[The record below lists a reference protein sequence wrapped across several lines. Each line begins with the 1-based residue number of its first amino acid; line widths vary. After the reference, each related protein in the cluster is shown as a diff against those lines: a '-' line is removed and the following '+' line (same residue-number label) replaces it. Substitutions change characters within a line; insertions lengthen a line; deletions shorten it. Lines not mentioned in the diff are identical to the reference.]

1 MSKGNFTPGIIKQ
14 LNMLSSLQIF
24 YNKHYFFWVTI
35 FFSIALLVTYI
46 IFGVTFFS
54 QGLDEKDFGWQYVRD
69 GNSYVISQVSPEFR
83 DKLQV
88 GDKILAINGDTSLAK
103 TFDIID
109 SVSTIKRKLT
119 PNSNYII
126 EISRNS
132 KNYIFYLK
140 SSLNRNYEK
149 IGIFFTFLLSS
160 WVFYACAILVGL
172 AKPKEKLTQ
181 KVTIA
186 LFSLAAFSLLIAI
199 KTLNPTLT
207 GLSAICYCLLWLSY
221 PTIFPLGFD
230 VYSKFPPGIKTNKFW
245 TAIKYFLYIYSTI
258 ILIGLQIACL
268 AGIYNIKEPFTTI
281 NFLLNN
287 DTFLYIF
294 DSLWDLLIYITFF
307 LLIAVIIYNYS
318 IINSLDQKRRIKWVA
333 YGSLI
338 GITTSLTKKL
348 ISFLLITI
356 DKEYILTS
364 NYFFLFARFAELT
377 ITLVPIS
384 FAYVIIKHQVFD
396 ITVVIRQGLQYL
408 LAKNVLRLLLGV
420 EAFSAAIIIGW
431 NPNLTVREII
441 SPSSGYFYLIGIT
454 TISLFYRNQIM
465 VWLDKIFFRAAYDRE
480 KILLDLISEIKKL
493 DSITTI
499 SKLVSSQL
507 EEALHP
513 KSTLFFYKEE
523 NKDCLTLNH
532 SSVGINPSSIL
543 TNSQLIEILEDN
555 PRSRKLDFID
565 SLPPLEKEWLTSL
578 NLQLI
583 VPMMGRNK
591 NLTGLL
597 LLGEKLSEEPYS
609 QNDYKLLEAIA
620 SQLAIVY
627 ENNVLLEKVDKE
639 EKIKKEVLDK
649 LAEQNINL
657 VKECPFC
664 HLCFDNKDD
673 FCPGDKTLLTLSL
686 PVERIIEN
694 KYKLEKLIGKGGMGA
709 VYQAID
715 LRLSRKVA
723 IKVLHGSMFGNK
735 DSIRRFEKEAK
746 IIARLNHPNII
757 AIYDYG
763 KLATDGAYL
772 VMELIKGISLKHK
785 LQQEKCLAPKL
796 VAQIFNQ
803 IFEAIK
809 VAHSKGIIHRDL
821 KPDNILIADHNN
833 QIIIK
838 ILDFGIAKL
847 NSIDPTEANSLT
859 APGTI
864 IGTFGYM
871 PPEQFSAEP
880 VDERSDIFSL
890 GVIIVECLT
899 GSKPFL
905 GKTVYELMGNMLKH
919 PFHLPITSPET
930 RLLDLLI
937 QQCLA
942 KEPKNRFS
950 SVAELQEELMPILTN
965 LPDNT
970 FAQNVAVD
978 FIDDLT
984 DENKAVKTT
993 PITSLSQKTQ
1003 IKPRN

>member
-1 MSKGNFTPGIIKQ
+1 M
-14 LNMLSSLQIF
+14 
-24 YNKHYFFWVTI
+24 
-35 FFSIALLVTYI
+35 
-46 IFGVTFFS
+46 
-54 QGLDEKDFGWQYVRD
+54 
-69 GNSYVISQVSPEFR
+69 
-83 DKLQV
+83 
-88 GDKILAINGDTSLAK
+88 IL
-103 TFDIID
+103 
-109 SVSTIKRKLT
+109 
-119 PNSNYII
+119 
-126 EISRNS
+126 
-132 KNYIFYLK
+132 
-140 SSLNRNYEK
+140 
-149 IGIFFTFLLSS
+149 
-160 WVFYACAILVGL
+160 
-172 AKPKEKLTQ
+172 
-181 KVTIA
+181 
-186 LFSLAAFSLLIAI
+186 
-199 KTLNPTLT
+199 
-207 GLSAICYCLLWLSY
+207 
-221 PTIFPLGFD
+221 
-230 VYSKFPPGIKTNKFW
+230 
-245 TAIKYFLYIYSTI
+245 
-258 ILIGLQIACL
+258 
-268 AGIYNIKEPFTTI
+268 
-281 NFLLNN
+281 
-287 DTFLYIF
+287 F

-307 LLIAVIIYNYS
+307 LLIAVIVYNYS

-356 DKEYILTS
+356 DKEYILTG

-408 LAKNVLRLLLGV
+408 LAKNVLRLLLAV

-555 PRSRKLDFID
+555 PTSRKLDFID

-673 FCPGDKTLLTLSL
+673 FCPNDKSELTLSL

-709 VYQAID
+709 VYQALD

-723 IKVLHGSMFGNK
+723 VKVLHGSMFGNK

-978 FIDDLT
+978 FTDDLT

>member
-1 MSKGNFTPGIIKQ
+1 MQ
-14 LNMLSSLQIF
+14 LNLQLF
-24 YNKHYFFWVTI
+24 YNRHHFFWVTI
-35 FFSIALLVTYI
+35 FLSVALLIAYI
-46 IFGVTFFS
+46 IFGLTFYS
-54 QGLDEKDFGWQYVRD
+54 QGLNEKDFGWQYVRD

-109 SVSTIKRKLT
+109 SISTIKRKLI
-119 PNSNYII
+119 PNSNYTI

-132 KNYIFYLK
+132 EIHNFSLK
-140 SSLNRNYEK
+140 SSLHRNYEK
-149 IGIFFTFLLSS
+149 IGVFFTFLLSS

-172 AKPKEKLTQ
+172 AKPKERLTQ

-230 VYSKFPPGIKTNKFW
+230 VYSQFPPGIKTNKFW
-245 TAIKYFLYIYSTI
+245 TTIKYFLYIYSTI

-268 AGIYNIKEPFTTI
+268 AGIYNIKDQFYTI
-281 NFLLNN
+281 SFLLNN

-294 DSLWDLLIYITFF
+294 DNLWDLLIYITFL
-307 LLIAVIIYNYS
+307 LLIVVIIYNYS

-338 GITTSLTKKL
+338 GITTSLTKKF
-348 ISFLLITI
+348 ISFILIAI
-356 DKEYILTS
+356 DKEYILTG

-408 LAKNVLRLLLGV
+408 LAKNVLRLLLAVETIGV
-420 EAFSAAIIIGW
+420 ALIIGW
-431 NPNLTVREII
+431 NPNLTIREII

-454 TISLFYRNQIM
+454 TISLFYSNQIM
-465 VWLDKIFFRAAYDRE
+465 AWLDKIFFRSAYDRE
-480 KILLDLISEIKKL
+480 KIILALINEIKKL

-523 NKDCLTLNH
+523 NKNCLTLSH
-532 SSVGINPSSIL
+532 SSVDIQPNSIL

-555 PRSRKLDFID
+555 STSRKLDFID

-578 NLQLI
+578 NLQLV

-609 QNDYKLLEAIA
+609 QNDYKLLEAIT

-627 ENNVLLEKVDKE
+627 ENSLLLDKVDKE

-649 LAEQNINL
+649 LSEQNINL

-664 HLCFDNKDD
+664 HLCFDSNET
-673 FCPGDKTLLTLSL
+673 FCPNDKTKLTLSL
-686 PVERIIEN
+686 PVERVIDN
-694 KYKLEKLIGKGGMGA
+694 KYNLEKLIGKGGMGA
-709 VYQAID
+709 VYQAED

-723 IKVLHGSMFGNK
+723 IKVLQANMFGNK

-746 IIARLNHPNII
+746 IIAKLNHPNII

-796 VAQIFNQ
+796 VAQIFSQ

-809 VAHSKGIIHRDL
+809 VAHNKGIIHRDL

-871 PPEQFSAEP
+871 SPEQFSAEP

-899 GSKPFL
+899 GSKPFT
-905 GKTVYELMGNMLKH
+905 GKTVYELIGNMLKQ
-919 PFHLPITSPET
+919 PFHLPVISPET
-930 RLLDLLI
+930 KLLDSLI
-937 QQCLA
+937 QKCLA
-942 KEPKNRFS
+942 REPKNRFS
-950 SVAELQEELMPILTN
+950 SILELQQELIPILTN
-965 LPDNT
+965 LPNNT
-970 FAQNVAVD
+970 FAQKVAVD
-978 FIDDLT
+978 FTDDLT
-984 DENKAVKTT
+984 DENNAVKTT

-1003 IKPRN
+1003 IKPQG

>member
-1 MSKGNFTPGIIKQ
+1 MQ
-14 LNMLSSLQIF
+14 LNLQLF
-24 YNKHYFFWVTI
+24 YNRHHFFWVTI
-35 FFSIALLVTYI
+35 FLSVALLIAYI
-46 IFGVTFFS
+46 IFGLTFYS
-54 QGLDEKDFGWQYVRD
+54 QGLNEKDFGWQYVRD

-109 SVSTIKRKLT
+109 SIFTIKRKLI
-119 PNSNYII
+119 PNSNYTI

-132 KNYIFYLK
+132 ETHNFSLK
-140 SSLNRNYEK
+140 SSLHRNYEK
-149 IGIFFTFLLSS
+149 IGVFFTFLLSS

-172 AKPKEKLTQ
+172 AKPKERLTQ

-221 PTIFPLGFD
+221 PTIFALGFD
-230 VYSKFPPGIKTNKFW
+230 VYSQFPPGIKTNKFW
-245 TAIKYFLYIYSTI
+245 TAIKYFLYIYSTT

-268 AGIYNIKEPFTTI
+268 AGIYNIKDQFSTI

-287 DTFLYIF
+287 DTFLHIF
-294 DSLWDLLIYITFF
+294 DSLWDLLIYITFL
-307 LLIAVIIYNYS
+307 LLIAIIVYNYS
-318 IINSLDQKRRIKWVA
+318 IIKSLDQKRRIKWVA
-333 YGSLI
+333 YCSLI

-348 ISFLLITI
+348 ISFILIAI
-356 DKEYILTS
+356 DKEYILTGS
-364 NYFFLFARFAELT
+364 YFFLFARFAELT

-408 LAKNVLRLLLGV
+408 LAKNVLRLLLAV
-420 EAFSAAIIIGW
+420 EAIGAAIIIGW

-454 TISLFYRNQIM
+454 TISLFYSNQIM
-465 VWLDKIFFRAAYDRE
+465 AWLDKIFFRSAYDRE
-480 KILLDLISEIKKL
+480 KILLDLINEIKKL

-523 NKDCLTLNH
+523 NKNCLTLSH
-532 SSVGINPSSIL
+532 SSVDIQPNSIL

-555 PRSRKLDFID
+555 STSRKLDFID

-578 NLQLI
+578 NLQLV

-609 QNDYKLLEAIA
+609 QNDYKLLEAIT

-627 ENNVLLEKVDKE
+627 ENSLLLDKVDKVD
-639 EKIKKEVLDK
+639 KIKKEVLDK
-649 LAEQNINL
+649 LSEQNINL

-664 HLCFDNKDD
+664 HLCFDSNET
-673 FCPGDKTLLTLSL
+673 FCPNDKTKLTLSL
-686 PVERIIEN
+686 PVERVIDN

-709 VYQAID
+709 VYQAED

-723 IKVLHGSMFGNK
+723 IKVLQANMFGNK

-746 IIARLNHPNII
+746 IIAKLNHPNII

-809 VAHSKGIIHRDL
+809 VAHNKGIIHRDL

-871 PPEQFSAEP
+871 SPEQFSAEP

-890 GVIIVECLT
+890 GVIIVECLI
-899 GSKPFL
+899 GSKPFI
-905 GKTVYELMGNMLKH
+905 GKTVYELIGNMLKQT
-919 PFHLPITSPET
+919 FHLPVISPET
-930 RLLDLLI
+930 KLLDSLI
-937 QQCLA
+937 QKCLA
-942 KEPKNRFS
+942 REPKNRFS
-950 SVAELQEELMPILTN
+950 SILELQQELIPILTN
-965 LPDNT
+965 LPNNT
-970 FAQNVAVD
+970 FAQKVAVD
-978 FIDDLT
+978 FTDDLT
-984 DENKAVKTT
+984 DENNAVKTT

-1003 IKPRN
+1003 IKPQG